1 MTLSFLISF
10 PEIGDIVLPTL
21 AYKSFIYSYISELV
35 PTVDLGFEL
44 FTLCS
49 IAIAGDKPSI
59 LLTFG
64 LFNFPKNCLAYDDK
78 LSINL
83 L

>member
-1 MTLSFLISF
+1 ML
-10 PEIGDIVLPTL
+10 
-21 AYKSFIYSYISELV
+21 
-35 PTVDLGFEL
+35 
-44 FTLCS
+44 
-49 IAIAGDKPSI
+49 GDKPSI